1 MAAVGDSELVVR
13 GLSAA
18 LADAGAEAS
27 FLVEC
32 DTGYGRTGVQTP
44 EAAVELGA
52 LAHALP
58 GLRFAGFM
66 TYPTMPEAGDWLAA
80 AAEAATAR
88 GLEVTWVSGG
98 GTPVARW
105 DALTDA
111 PVVTE
116 VRAGTYLYADRMC
129 LADGS
134 AALEDCALHV
144 RATVVSRPAPDRAI
158 LDTGSKALTSDTAPG
173 LDGFGLLLE
182 YPDATVPQLNE
193 EHGYVDLS
201 ACDGRPEVGDVVTVV
216 PNHACGTT
224 NMHDEVVAHRG
235 GDVVA
240 TWPLAAR
247 GKLR

>member
-1 MAAVGDSELVVR
+1 MR
-13 GLSAA
+13 W
-18 LADAGAEAS
+18 
-27 FLVEC
+27 
-32 DTGYGRTGVQTP
+32 
-44 EAAVELGA
+44 
-52 LAHALP
+52 LP
-58 GLRFAGFM
+58 G
-66 TYPTMPEAGDWLAA
+66 
-80 AAEAATAR
+80 
-88 GLEVTWVSGG
+88 
-98 GTPVARW
+98 
-105 DALTDA
+105 A

-235 GDVVA
+235 RDVVA